1 MSEHINNI
9 CPAGI
14 DLREWQQNQ
23 CEAFTKKMEG
33 AGGSGIFTVVAAPN
47 SGKTF
52 AAATNMAIARSQFGI
67 EQFFYTSPNRLIRDQ
82 VIPDFE
88 MFDIRLTSD
97 VTNRKLLRFRLDPE
111 LDGVSCTY
119 AMVSKI
125 PDLYRKYCS
134 DKPSMLVADEFHHL
148 GSELTWGSAF
158 KHAFE
163 FCKIKMLMSGTA
175 FRSDGNTL
183 PFVEFEEGV

>member
-1 MSEHINNI
+1 MTEISDKI
-9 CPAGI
+9 CSYGI
-14 DLREWQQNQ
+14 DLREWQLNQ
-23 CEAFTKKMEG
+23 CEAFIKKIKDCK
-33 AGGSGIFTVVAAPN
+33 GSGIFTVVAAPN

-52 AAATNMAIARSQFGI
+52 AAATNMAVARSQFGI
-67 EQFFYTSPNRLIRDQ
+67 EQFFYISPNKLIRDQ

-88 MFDIRLTSD
+88 LFGIRLTSD
-97 VTNRKLLRFRLDPE
+97 VTNRKLLKFRLDPE
-111 LDGVSCTY
+111 LDGISCTY

-134 DKPSMLVADEFHHL
+134 DKPSMLVSDEFHHL
-148 GSELTWGSAF
+148 GSELSWGSAF
-158 KHAFE
+158 EHAFE